1 MGGGTRIA
9 LIALAA
15 ALVRPAVA
23 QNPPAAPPAP
33 PASQDTTRRDSTAQD
48 TSGIAR
54 LLFTDYIGAGS
65 GIVPRVQLTKGMV
78 YKIEVDPGAALEV
91 RSALHPRQPPL
102 LLLPLQTGTILG
114 TWGYL
119 VVPTSTEDYLIDVAS
134 AEGIPGNTV
143 RIYFDPKESARYN
156 RIKAEGFR
164 APLLSFGVSAV
175 YAPPFRDASS
185 SYLAEAQAAYGLR
198 MCVGVLANGRLLP
211 DRVGGC
217 AVSLTLW
224 KRSAGRSFFTVGM
237 EPEVVIRRRPLL
249 EVSIVPQ
256 VAFGNTT
263 GGEPYAT
270 YALYGLGVRF
280 SAALAGDPH
289 IGLAGQANVED
300 LASHVNGATLHRLFP
315 SIGAGVIF
323 KL

>member
-33 PASQDTTRRDSTAQD
+33 PAPQDTTRRDSTAQD

-54 LLFTDYIGAGS
+54 LLFTDVIVEGS
-65 GIVPRVQLTKGMV
+65 AIVPRVQLTKGVV
-78 YKIEVDPGAALEV
+78 YKIEVQPGGTPDI
-91 RSALHPRQPPL
+91 RPALHPRQPPL
-102 LLLPLQTGTILG
+102 FLVPLQTGTITG
-114 TWGYL
+114 VEGYL
-119 VVPTSTEDYLIDVAS
+119 VVPPATEDYSI
-134 AEGIPGNTV
+134 GIAGGAGGTI

-175 YAPPFRDASS
+175 YTPPFRDASS
-185 SYLAEAQAAYGLR
+185 WYLAEPQAAYGLR

-224 KRSAGRSFFTVGM
+224 KHSAGRDFFTVGM
-237 EPEVVIRRRPLL
+237 EPEVVIRRRSLL

-289 IGLAGQANVED
+289 IGLAAQANVED